1 MPFDYVGFAEK
12 VTEPYSEANNIS
24 VSSEL
29 QPSAPQ
35 INSSKRARTT
45 INDRMKMYKQGVKEG
60 ESTKRMKEK
69 MQGLRRSKRLADLAE
84 RRGLVR
90 RGGKRQI
97 IDLHLYDQ
105 VGGNADELTSELLG
119 AFTKDKPDDEKDG
132 LRVSSED
139 ANNVIDIAKNII
151 SKQTVPEDETDEEKT
166 SRLADIQS
174 LNNDMKEIINKYID
188 EADPIITES
197 KISATNTAISRVQ
210 RNVHRP

>member
-69 MQGLRRSKRLADLAE
+69 
-84 RRGLVR
+84 
-90 RGGKRQI
+90 I
-97 IDLHLYDQ
+97 
-105 VGGNADELTSELLG
+105 
-119 AFTKDKPDDEKDG
+119 
-132 LRVSSED
+132 
-139 ANNVIDIAKNII
+139 
-151 SKQTVPEDETDEEKT
+151 
-166 SRLADIQS
+166 
-174 LNNDMKEIINKYID
+174 
-188 EADPIITES
+188 
-197 KISATNTAISRVQ
+197 
-210 RNVHRP
+210 

>member
-29 QPSAPQ
+29 QPSSPQ
-35 INSSKRARTT
+35 INSSKRVRTT

-69 MQGLRRSKRLADLAE
+69 MQDLRRSKRLADLAE

-119 AFTKDKPDDEKDG
+119 
-132 LRVSSED
+132 LS
-139 ANNVIDIAKNII
+139 
-151 SKQTVPEDETDEEKT
+151 Q
-166 SRLADIQS
+166 
-174 LNNDMKEIINKYID
+174 
-188 EADPIITES
+188 
-197 KISATNTAISRVQ
+197 KISLMMKKMA
-210 RNVHRP
+210 